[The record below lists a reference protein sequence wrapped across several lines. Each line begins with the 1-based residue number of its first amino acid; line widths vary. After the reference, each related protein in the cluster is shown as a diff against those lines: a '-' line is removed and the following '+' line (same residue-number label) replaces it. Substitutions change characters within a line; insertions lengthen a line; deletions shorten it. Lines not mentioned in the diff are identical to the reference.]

1 MDMLGGIPTES
12 SKPRDPFD
20 AELFARLEHLR
31 EELNWFYSQI
41 NRPDSDAASRG
52 AAMMSE
58 LYSAVRAH
66 EAEISEI
73 MLQLRQR
80 SAGKP
85 LRSDPFDLA
94 SLREDLGGG
103 TALVEYFNLDGQLLA
118 FVVTDERLEVIE
130 LSTTEEEVEA
140 ELRQFYFQLGALRY
154 GAERLRAH
162 FPALVDRTRNHLGAL
177 YDRLLRPLEGWLE
190 ERRLLIVPHR
200 LLHYV
205 PFHALH
211 DGTGYVIETREVCCV
226 PSASILQHC
235 LAAPRQPLIRAA
247 LYGISDDRTPRVYD
261 EILALEP
268 LFPDAIT
275 LLDEQATYASLRE
288 DSTTANVLHL
298 ACHGRFRHDNP
309 LFSSLQLSDT
319 WLTVRDT
326 YRLDLRHCELV
337 TLSACETGVN
347 VVAPG
352 DEWIGLARGFFSAG
366 APSLVV
372 SQWIVDDDSTAELM
386 IDFYSCLRNGLTP
399 AAALRHAQ
407 CRLLRTKP
415 HPFFWAPFVLL
426 GRW

>member
-1 MDMLGGIPTES
+1 M
-12 SKPRDPFD
+12 DPFD
-20 AELFARLEHLR
+20 AELSARLEQLR
-31 EELNWFYSQI
+31 AELNWFYSQI

-52 AAMMSE
+52 AAIMSD
-58 LYSAVRAH
+58 LYIAVRAH
-66 EAEISEI
+66 EAEISQI

-80 SAGKP
+80 NVGRPETNNS
-85 LRSDPFDLA
+85 FDLA
-94 SLREDLGGG
+94 SLIDDLGEG
-103 TALVEYFNLDGQLLA
+103 TVLVEYFSLDGKLLA
-118 FVVTDERLEVIE
+118 FVVADKHLEVIHLPTIE
-130 LSTTEEEVEA
+130 DEVEA

-154 GAERLRAH
+154 GAHRLRPH
-162 FPALVDRTRNHLGAL
+162 LSDLVERTRDHLCTL
-177 YDRLLRPLEGWLE
+177 YDRLLRPLEKYLG
-190 ERRLLIVPHR
+190 ERRILIVPHR

-211 DGTGYVIETREVCCV
+211 DGTAYVIEKREVCCV

-235 LAAPRQPLIRAA
+235 LAAPRQPLRRAA
-247 LYGISDDRTPRVYD
+247 LFGVSDDRTPRVYD

-268 LFPDAIT
+268 LFPDSIT
-275 LLDEQATYASLRE
+275 LLDHQATYASLRE
-288 DSTTANVLHL
+288 DSATANVLHL

-347 VVAPG
+347 AVAPG

-366 APSLVV
+366 APSLLV
-372 SQWIVDDDSTAELM
+372 SQWIVDDESTADLM
-386 IDFYSCLRNGLTP
+386 IDFYSRLQDGQAP
-399 AAALRHAQ
+399 AAALRYAQ
-407 CRLLRTKP
+407 CRLLKTKP